1 MKRAVFDSRTI
12 LLALVLLIA
21 LFALPACSSAS
32 KQEVATEDIPRT
44 REEVPRITV
53 KDLLKEMESRE
64 DILVI
69 DARTEDEYISGHI
82 KGAVFVPNNRFN
94 ALIPP
99 EGKALVL
106 Y

>member
-1 MKRAVFDSRTI
+1 
-12 LLALVLLIA
+12 LIA

-32 KQEVATEDIPRT
+32 KQEAATGDIPQT
-44 REEVPRITV
+44 SDEVPHITV
-53 KDLLKEMESRE
+53 KELLKEMESRD

-82 KGAVFVPNNRFN
+82 RGAVFVPNNRFN